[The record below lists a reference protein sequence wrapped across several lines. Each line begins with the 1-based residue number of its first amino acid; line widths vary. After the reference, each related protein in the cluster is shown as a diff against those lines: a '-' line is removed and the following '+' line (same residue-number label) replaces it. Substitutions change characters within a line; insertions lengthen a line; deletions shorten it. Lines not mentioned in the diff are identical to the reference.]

1 MHLVTGG
8 AGYFGEELVKQL
20 VAQGTPVRIFDCNRP
35 ETLPTGHIEVVQGDI
50 RDREAVHRACAS
62 VTHIHHNV
70 AQVPIAKDKTQFWSV
85 NSDGTRNLLEAALAA
100 GVKKVVYTSSSA
112 VFGVPAENPVT
123 EGTVPSPAEEYG
135 RAKLDGEH
143 ICSEYVQKGLDV
155 TIVRPR
161 TIVSHGRLGI
171 FQILFEW
178 VSQGYNIPVF
188 GRGDNQ
194 YQFVHAED
202 LADGCVRTALCPGAE
217 IFNFGTDRYGT
228 MREALE
234 ALVAHARTGS
244 RVRSLPM
251 APMELAMSV
260 ASRLGLSPLGPYHAL
275 MYGRSLYFDVTK
287 AKRALGWQPRY
298 SNSEMICE
306 AYDWYCRHRDEVMR
320 RRNASAHRSPLN
332 QGALSLLRYVL

>member
-8 AGYFGEELVKQL
+8 AGYFGEELVRQL
-20 VAQGTPVRIFDCNRP
+20 VAGGAQVRIFDCNRP
-35 ETLPTGHIEVVQGDI
+35 DALPTGHIEVVQGDI
-50 RDREAVHRACAS
+50 RDREAVRRACAG
-62 VTHIHHNV
+62 VTRIYHNV
-70 AQVPIAKDKTQFWSV
+70 AQVPIAKNAALFWSV
-85 NSDGTRNLLEAALAA
+85 NRDGTRNLLEAARAA
-100 GVKKVVYTSSSA
+100 GVEKIVYTSSSA
-112 VFGVPAENPVT
+112 VFGIPAENPVT
-123 EGTVPSPAEEYG
+123 EETVPRPAEEYG
-135 RAKLDGEH
+135 RAKLEGEH
-143 ICSEYVQKGLDV
+143 ICQEYVRKGLDV

-178 VSQGYNIPVF
+178 VSRGYNIPVL
-188 GRGDNQ
+188 GRGDNR

-202 LADGCVRTALCPGAE
+202 LADGCVRAALRPGAE
-217 IFNFGTDRYGT
+217 IFNFGADRFGT
-228 MREALE
+228 LREALE

-251 APMELAMSV
+251 APMEFAMSA

-275 MYGRSLYFDVTK
+275 MYGRSLYFDVSK
-287 AKRALGWQPRY
+287 AKQTLGWQPRY

-332 QGALSLLRYVL
+332 QGALAFLRYVL